1 MSIEGVDKMKLLNE
15 IEADTKVTVKRIDG
29 GPDIKKHLRDLGVTE
44 GIEFTVLA
52 TKAQHEH
59 RGPISLEIAG
69 REIILAQGMADK
81 IYVEGEG
88 TMLPLLRLEEG
99 DTGTV
104 KSIEGGKDF
113 RDWLSELGIKEGTEV
128 RFLRHIP
135 DDTLVFEV
143 DNREIKLGEGQ
154 ASKVFADY
162 RGKPIQINYLGE
174 GVKAKIA
181 KVIGGV
187 GVREKL
193 GGLGIKEEAG
203 IILTRREERT
213 HTPVRGNYVQAK
225 IGEHLI
231 SIGHGMTEKIW
242 VEAGE

>member
-1 MSIEGVDKMKLLNE
+1 MKLLNE
-15 IEADTKVTVKRIDG
+15 IEPETKVTVKKIDG
-29 GPDIKKHLRDLGVTE
+29 GPEIKKHLTDLGVAE
-44 GIEFTVLA
+44 GIELTVLA
-52 TKAQHEH
+52 TQAQHEH

-81 IYVEGEG
+81 VYIKKED
-88 TMLPLLRLEEG
+88 TLLPLLRLEEG

-113 RDWLSELGIKEGTEV
+113 RDWLSELGIEEGTEV

-143 DNREIKLGEGQ
+143 DNMEIKLGEGE

-162 RGKPIQINYLGE
+162 EGKSLQINYLGE

-193 GGLGIKEEAG
+193 GRLGVKEETE
-203 IILTRREERT
+203 IILTRREEQA

-225 IGEHLI
+225 IGEQLI

-242 VEAGE
+242 VEAGEQE

>member
-1 MSIEGVDKMKLLNE
+1 MRLLNE
-15 IEADTKVTVKRIDG
+15 IESGVKVIVRRIDG

-81 IYVEGEG
+81 IYIKKED
-88 TMLPLLRLEEG
+88 TLLPLLRLEGG

-113 RDWLSELGIKEGTEV
+113 RNWLSELGIGEGSEV
-128 RFLRHIP
+128 KFLKHIP

-143 DNREIKLGEGQ
+143 DDNEVRLGEGE

-162 RGKPIQINYLGE
+162 GGEPIQINYLEE
-174 GVKAKIA
+174 GVKAEIA

-193 GGLGIKEEAG
+193 GGLGIKEKAA
-203 IILTRREERT
+203 IILSGREERT